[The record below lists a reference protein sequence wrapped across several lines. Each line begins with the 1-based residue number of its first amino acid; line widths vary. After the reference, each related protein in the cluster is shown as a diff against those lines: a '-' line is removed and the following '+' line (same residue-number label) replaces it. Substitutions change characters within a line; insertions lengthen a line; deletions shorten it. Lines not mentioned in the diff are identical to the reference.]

1 MKPRALLFLLSLAFI
16 APAAHATPPDAAWR
30 ARETARIQA
39 HLLGAER
46 MMERRDVSRLSP
58 SQREA
63 RGRALAALRRYRA
76 AGRFPHNHQRPDRTP
91 VFVDEHGTPCA
102 MAYLIAESGSR
113 ALVQRVAATA
123 NLARIRE
130 LAPDPELIEWLR
142 ANGMTVA
149 EAARVQPT
157 YGGEDGIGAGS
168 DEFVAPYAVASGVT
182 AAANVGLMYLNHR
195 ASTPGWHRT
204 WGGIGLLGGTLQ
216 TAMGVSAWSDSDY
229 RPFAAFNAAFGV
241 ASVVMGVRGLL
252 HPDQEEPRVSPVA
265 TRDGV
270 GLVASLKF

>member
-1 MKPRALLFLLSLAFI
+1 MKPRALLLLLLTAAL

-30 ARETARIQA
+30 TRETARIQA

-46 MMERRDVSRLSP
+46 LMETRDVSHLSAD
-58 SQREA
+58 QREA

-76 AGRFPHNHQRPDRTP
+76 AGRFPHNHQRPERTP

-113 ALVQRVAATA
+113 ALVERVAATA

-130 LAPDPELIEWLR
+130 LASDPELTGWLR

-149 EAARVQPT
+149 EAARVQPA
-157 YGGEDGIGAGS
+157 YGGEGVVGPTS

-182 AAANVGLMYLNHR
+182 TAANVGLMYLNHR

-204 WGGIGLLGGTLQ
+204 WGGIGILGGALQ
-216 TAMGVSAWSDSDY
+216 TAMGAAAWSDSDY
-229 RPFAAFNAAFGV
+229 RPFALFNAGFGA
-241 ASVVMGVRGLL
+241 ASLVMGARGLL
-252 HPDQEEPRVSPVA
+252 HPDREEPRVAPVA

-270 GLVASLKF
+270 GLMASLRF

>member
-1 MKPRALLFLLSLAFI
+1 MKPRALLLLLSLAFI
-16 APAAHATPPDAAWR
+16 APAAQATPPDAAWR

-46 MMERRDVSRLSP
+46 MMESRDVSRLSV

-63 RGRALAALRRYRA
+63 RGRALAALRRYRE
-76 AGRFPHNHQRPDRTP
+76 AGRFPHNHQRPGFTP

-113 ALVQRVAATA
+113 ALVRRVAATA

-130 LAPDPELIEWLR
+130 LAPDPELAAWLR

-149 EAARVQPT
+149 EAARVQPA
-157 YGGEDGIGAGS
+157 YDGSGGNIDVS
-168 DEFVAPYAVASGVT
+168 DEFVAPYAVASGLT
-182 AAANVGLMYLNHR
+182 AVANAGLMYLNHR

-204 WGGIGLLGGTLQ
+204 WGGIGLLGGATQ
-216 TAMGVSAWSDSDY
+216 TAMGLSAWSDSDY
-229 RPFAAFNAAFGV
+229 RPFAAFNAAFGA
-241 ASVVMGVRGLL
+241 ASMVMGVRGLL
-252 HPDQEEPRVSPVA
+252 HPDREEPLVAPVA

>member
-1 MKPRALLFLLSLAFI
+1 MKPRVLLFLLVLGTF
-16 APAAHATPPDAAWR
+16 APAAHATPADAAWR

-46 MMERRDVSRLSP
+46 MMESRDVSRLSV
-58 SQREA
+58 SQRAA
-63 RGRALAALRRYRA
+63 RGRALAALRRYRE
-76 AGRFPHNHQRPDRTP
+76 AGRFPHNHQRPELTP

-130 LAPDPELIEWLR
+130 LALDPELIRWLR

-149 EAARVQPT
+149 EAARVQPA
-157 YGGEDGIGAGS
+157 YGGEGGVGPTS
-168 DEFVAPYAVASGVT
+168 DEFVAPYAVASGI
-182 AAANVGLMYLNHR
+182 AAIANGGLMYLNHR

-204 WGGIGLLGGTLQ
+204 WGGVGLLGGATQ
-216 TAMGVSAWSDSDY
+216 TAMGVAAWSDSDY
-229 RPFAAFNAAFGV
+229 RPVAAFNVAFGA
-241 ASVVMGVRGLL
+241 ASIAMGVRGLL
-252 HPDQEEPRVSPVA
+252 HPGRDEPRVAPVA

-270 GLVASLKF
+270 GFAASLKF